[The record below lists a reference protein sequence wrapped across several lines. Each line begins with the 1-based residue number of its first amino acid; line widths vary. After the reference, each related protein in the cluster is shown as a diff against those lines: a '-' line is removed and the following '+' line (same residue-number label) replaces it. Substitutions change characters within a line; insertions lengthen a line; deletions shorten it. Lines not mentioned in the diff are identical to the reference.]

1 MTAKYQEVNAK
12 LPKDTIQGRAD
23 FTQFIQAQLGKELS
37 LKDIKLTRKV
47 TSKDGKIQIAQGS
60 AEVVL
65 RQTRKKRNACL
76 NLLRCI
82 Q

>member
-1 MTAKYQEVNAK
+1 
-12 LPKDTIQGRAD
+12 

-76 NLLRCI
+76 
-82 Q
+82 